1 VKWTHVVHTVWNGI
15 VNWVRQESAAATALV
30 QAFIAL
36 GIAFSWWTWSPA
48 QTGAVIGITAA
59 MLGMFVRSQVT
70 PIVRSK
76 GLAPAGR
83 SQVQSPAQGPAQGQV
98 QNPAPDGPRG
108 WPDRPTDPPS
118 GPGTRPL

>member
-1 VKWTHVVHTVWNGI
+1 MKWTHVVRTVWNGI

-70 PIVRSK
+70 PIVRTK
-76 GLAPAGR
+76 RLAPTSR
-83 SQVQSPAQGPAQGQV
+83 TQVQSPPQSAPQG
-98 QNPAPDGPRG
+98 PAPDGPRG